1 MKYSRSVERVEV
13 EDAGKAEEEEV
24 KEKGEGG
31 GSSARSIVFGG
42 REGKEAGYSTDVV
55 EFVLLLAQSLCREI
69 RGRI

>member
-13 EDAGKAEEEEV
+13 EDAGKAEEEV

-42 REGKEAGYSTDVV
+42 REGKEAGYSTDLV
-55 EFVLLLAQSLCREI
+55 EFVLLLAHSLCREI